1 MSSIQSSIGLITG
14 INIEQTVDQLMS
26 IAARP
31 RTNIQQRNVGL
42 QQEQAAVGSL
52 AATLLNLQFTTNS
65 LKTDTFDSRSLSI
78 SDESVA
84 SASIRTDETPAKGS
98 FSFTSLQT
106 ATTSQYISDPILD
119 VDNGLGS
126 GNLSVRFG
134 GQVAAGIELSQLN
147 GGNGFDAGNIKLTDG
162 NGQTT
167 IIDLRTAQSVDDV
180 INAINESSEVDIIA
194 STNGDQFVL
203 TDDSGGAGTLRVQ
216 EVGGGTTAASLG
228 LTSLTVNGS
237 DYTGSDVVGLSSN
250 TLLSSLNRGGG
261 VSISDAAEIDDLSFT
276 FVSESA
282 VGVDLTGAVTL
293 GDVVDRINN
302 DDDLTGKLT
311 AAISAD
317 GTRLELTA
325 LGNDIEEISSTG
337 TTAADL
343 GIATTTT
350 TSSLSGNRLISGL
363 QDTLLA
369 DLNGGSGFDLGTISI
384 TDANGG
390 TADVDLSTA
399 ETLNEIISLI
409 NAAGGVS
416 VEASVNSNGDGL
428 VINDTSGGGGTFSVI
443 DFADGKETAT
453 NLGLVAGTSGTTAD
467 TGSLNLA
474 VVHNN
479 TTLDELTGIS
489 NYNVKDIYITDSAGT
504 RSLINL
510 DSSTDAQTLGDVI
523 DMINNTAEL
532 QVTASFNQAGD
543 GILLTD
549 TAGGTGTLKV
559 EEDGRGGTTAADLR
573 ILGSSTTTNGSDQ
586 QTIEGSRSF
595 SIDLSSLSGA
605 GLETALSSLNDG
617 NGVDD
622 GVIYIKPASIDP
634 TADAEAIENGDPRG
648 GFVVSLGEAATLQ
661 DVVDSINTA
670 ASNAGF
676 DVTAGLNS
684 SGTGLEIIDNAGGN
698 YQLEISDLGTG
709 TTAADL
715 NIAGSAPSTVS
726 GAQSINGS
734 GLIGSSDAELGA
746 LGELVLR
753 INEQNSGYT
762 ASVFNDGSG
771 YRLSIT
777 SDEPGRANNL
787 LITTSSGTLSFSEVS
802 QAEDAAIALG
812 GVNSN
817 VVVFAED
824 NNFENVV
831 SGVDVSVKQ
840 ASSDPVTIEVT
851 EDNSGAIDSVQR
863 FVDAYNSMRDNLS
876 EATSF
881 DAETFEAGVLLGTN
895 VALQVDTELSRIVSG
910 RFSVGGTFASLESIG
925 ITLVADGKLSLNRSR
940 LEDAFAS
947 NPTDLEQ
954 LFTDTDNG
962 LITKLDTAIDRLA
975 GDSNSVLTR
984 RTDTLNRQVESNN
997 TRIDTITARLDRQRE
1012 ALLLEF
1018 FQLEETIS
1026 RLQSNIDAINS
1037 IQPITIQ
1044 RSSNQSNR

>member
-14 INIEQTVDQLMS
+14 INIEQTVDQLMA

-31 RTNIQQRNVGL
+31 RTDIQNRNVGL

-52 AATLLNLQFTTNS
+52 AATLLSLQFTTNS
-65 LKTDTFDSRSLSI
+65 LSTDTFDSRALSV

-84 SASIRTDETPAKGS
+84 TASIRTDETPAKGS

-106 ATTSQYISDPILD
+106 ATTSQYISDPIFDLD
-119 VDNGLGS
+119 GGLGS
-126 GNLSVRFG
+126 GDLSIRFG
-134 GQVAAGIELSQLN
+134 GQVGAGIELSQLN
-147 GGNGFDAGNIKLTDG
+147 GGAGFDAGRIKLTDADG
-162 NGQTT
+162 KSS
-167 IIDLRTAQSVDDV
+167 IIDLRTAQTVDDV
-180 INAINESSEVDIIA
+180 INAINESSDVDVIA

-203 TDDSGGAGTLRVQ
+203 TDDSGGSGTLRVQ
-216 EVGGGTTAASLG
+216 EVGGGSTAESLG
-228 LTSLTVNGS
+228 LTSLSVNGS
-237 DYTGSDVVGLSSN
+237 EYTGSDVVGLSSN

-276 FVSESA
+276 FVGESA

-293 GDVVDRINN
+293 GDVVDRINS

-337 TTAADL
+337 STATDL
-343 GIATTTT
+343 GIATRTVA
-350 TSSLSGNRLISGL
+350 SSLSGDRLISGL
-363 QDTLLA
+363 QDTLIA
-369 DLNGGSGFDLGTISI
+369 DLNGGSGFDLGTITI
-384 TDANGG
+384 TDANSG
-390 TADVDLSTA
+390 TADVDLSSA
-399 ETLNEIISLI
+399 ETLDEVISLI

-416 VEASVNSNGDGL
+416 IEASINANGDGI
-428 VINDTSGGGGTFSVI
+428 VINDTSGGGGTFSVT

-453 NLGLVAGTSGTTAD
+453 NLGLVAGTSGSSVD
-467 TGSLNLA
+467 SGSLNLA
-474 VVHNN
+474 IVHNN
-479 TTLDELTGIS
+479 TTLNELTGIS
-489 NYNVKDIYITDSAGT
+489 NYDVSDIYITDSAGN

-510 DSSTDAQTLGDVI
+510 DSSTDAETLGDVI
-523 DMINNTAEL
+523 DTINNTTGL
-532 QVTASFNQAGD
+532 SVTASLNETGD

-559 EEDGRGGTTAADLR
+559 EEDGVGGTTAADLR
-573 ILGSSTTTNGSDQ
+573 ILGSSTTTNSSSQ
-586 QTIEGSRSF
+586 QTISGSRSL

-634 TADAEAIENGDPRG
+634 ADDTEAIENGDPRG
-648 GFVVSLGEAATLQ
+648 GFVVSLGDAATLQ
-661 DVVDSINTA
+661 DVVDNINTA
-670 ASNAGF
+670 ATNAGF

-726 GAQSINGS
+726 GAQTINGT

-753 INEQNSGYT
+753 INEQNNGYT

-787 LITTSSGTLSFSEVS
+787 LITTDSGTLSFSEVS
-802 QAEDAAIALG
+802 QATDGAIALG
-812 GVNSN
+812 GDSSN

-824 NNFENVV
+824 NNFQNVV
-831 SGVDVSVKQ
+831 SGVDVTIQK

-851 EDNSGAIDSVQR
+851 EDNNAAIDSVQQ
-863 FVDAYNSMRDNLS
+863 FVDAYNAMRDNLAS
-876 EATSF
+876 STSF
-881 DAETFEAGVLLGTN
+881 DSETFESGVLLGTN
-895 VALQVDTELSRIVSG
+895 VALQVDTELSRILSG
-910 RFSVGGTFASLESIG
+910 RFSVGGTFTSLESVG
-925 ITLVADGKLSLNRSR
+925 ISIQSDGKLSLNRSE
-940 LEDAFAS
+940 LEDAFTNNS
-947 NPTDLEQ
+947 NDLEQ
-954 LFTDTDNG
+954 LFTDEDNG
-962 LITKLDTAIDRLA
+962 LIAQIDTAIDRLA

-997 TRIDTITARLDRQRE
+997 ARIETITERLDRERE

-1018 FQLEETIS
+1018 FQLEETVA
-1026 RLQSNIDAINS
+1026 RLQNNLDAIGS

-1044 RSSNQSNR
+1044 NSSNSNN